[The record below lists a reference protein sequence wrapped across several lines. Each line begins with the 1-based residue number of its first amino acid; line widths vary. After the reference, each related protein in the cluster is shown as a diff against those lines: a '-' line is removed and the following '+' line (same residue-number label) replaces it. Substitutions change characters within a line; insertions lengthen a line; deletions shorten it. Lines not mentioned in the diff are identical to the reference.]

1 MHAVNMLSI
10 LNRVLATTF
19 GLLYNK
25 CRDHTANKLQEGG
38 VTDQKCRQLIVR
50 ELDDIKKKLDGLS
63 RKNLLSSISC
73 LREGLRQLNIAIN
86 KRAEREG
93 EASSTLENVGNFQVD
108 GACPFELS
116 KGIRELKIVYEM
128 CPDAI
133 DLFKEA
139 RMEAKRAFNNT
150 YLPIEDRILATRL
163 QVISRILEKLENP
176 DDAAN
181 ICKFYLEEL
190 HDTKAVQE
198 MFSVYLDGGIKSY
211 FYTTS
216 RLEKIMSVIMINF
229 VLFDFTYQ
237 FTKLSS
243 NLFNWP
249 RIKLDHDRS
258 CQPMMANSEMF
269 ANKMHCEVTREYRIY
284 SFSVNSKR
292 EIVTWSTSDRESL
305 VVIDTTTGES
315 RSFCTLTGATDRMF
329 WYGSIAID
337 ADDNVYIIV
346 ELVSSDGGRN
356 YKLFIF
362 NTNGISIKES
372 SLTFLDGKFLGFIR
386 VVLSGPSGRDPN
398 IIIHESGGET
408 WLCDQDGELQ
418 WNFHL
423 ECNGQSPHLG
433 LSDRNEIILA
443 PDSGRLVYMYTVTEE
458 GKTERT
464 IQVPEGHKVRA
475 VAFNHI
481 TREVVVGT
489 LLDSSYFL
497 SSYSETGEHF
507 SIQNTFQLPFVE
519 RKEWT
524 KIISHPSGPVAFAHE
539 KGVIFIQ

>member
-1 MHAVNMLSI
+1 MPAVNMSSI
-10 LNRVLATTF
+10 VTSVLATTF
-19 GLLYNK
+19 GLLYK
-25 CRDHTANKLQEGG
+25 KFRDHTANKLQEGD

-63 RKNLLSSISC
+63 RKNLLTSISC

-86 KRAEREG
+86 KRPVREG

-108 GACPFELS
+108 GPCPFELS
-116 KGIRELKIVYEM
+116 KGIRELKIVSEM
-128 CPDAI
+128 CSDAK
-133 DLFKEA
+133 DSFKEA
-139 RMEAKRAFNNT
+139 RKEATRAFNNT
-150 YLPIEDRILATRL
+150 DLPIEDRILAMRL
-163 QVISRILEKLENP
+163 RVISRILEKLEEP
-176 DDAAN
+176 DNAAD

-237 FTKLSS
+237 FTKLSP

-249 RIKLDHDRS
+249 RIKLDHEQS

-269 ANKMHCEVTREYRIY
+269 ANEMHCEVTPEYHIY

-292 EIVTWSTSDRESL
+292 EIVTWSSRESL
-305 VVIDTTTGES
+305 VAIDTTTGES
-315 RSFCTLTGATDRMF
+315 RSFCTLTSAGATDRMF

-346 ELVSSDGGRN
+346 ELASSDGGRN

-362 NTNGISIKES
+362 DTKGISTKES
-372 SLTFLDGKFLGFIR
+372 SLTFLDGQFLGFIR
-386 VVLSGPSGRDPN
+386 VVLSGRDPTN
-398 IIIHESGGET
+398 IIIHESDGET
-408 WLCDQDGELQ
+408 WLCNQDGELQ
-418 WNFHL
+418 WHFHL
-423 ECNGQSPHLG
+423 ECNGESFHLD
-433 LSDRNEIILA
+433 LSDRNEIIFA
-443 PDSGRLVYMYTVTEE
+443 PDSRRLVYMYTVTEE
-458 GKTERT
+458 GIQGKTERT
-464 IQVPEGHKVRA
+464 IELPDGHKVRA

-481 TREVVVGT
+481 TREVIVGT

-497 SSYSETGEHF
+497 SSYSETGG
-507 SIQNTFQLPFVE
+507 QQDTFRLPCIK

-524 KIISHPSGPVAFAHE
+524 KIISHPSGPVAFAHK